1 VDSQGTIYIGSIRG
15 VPGGTD
21 LWRWDQALGP
31 IFDGAPNP
39 DKTLPFRYEG
49 QPDACGIQTNGCA
62 NNRLGVTV
70 SRKISPTAVSRNRA
84 KRLLRETFRLKSGSL
99 ENLKKN
105 YDWVLNGRQA
115 LVSVKIGAP
124 LEEFDR
130 IVERVAADEWESV

>member
-1 VDSQGTIYIGSIRG
+1 VRINLRRSGEFKKVYEEG
-15 VPGGTD
+15 
-21 LWRWDQALGP
+21 
-31 IFDGAPNP
+31 
-39 DKTLPFRYEG
+39 KRY
-49 QPDACGIQTNGCA
+49 QSPLITAFVLANGCA
-62 NNRLGVTV
+62 NHRLGVTV
-70 SRKISPTAVSRNRA
+70 SRKISPTAVGRNRA
-84 KRLLRETFRLKSGSL
+84 KRLLRETFRLKSSSL